1 MKHVAQA
8 RPPPS
13 HLRFYLKIRGPSP
26 EHPHHFLNI
35 GGPSPRQ
42 LHHLL
47 NTRGAS
53 PERPYQFL
61 KIRGPSPRHLHHSV
75 NITGPSPEYPYHFLN
90 IGGPLPEGSYHFLT
104 IEDLLNMIS
113 IRVFGHS
120 VFQIS
125 KKMKDWADSGLAIFI
140 VLGRTLQKWSS
151 RMGPG
156 PVGLC
161 RCVRLSGQVG
171 TSAMGSEPAL
181 GNKQVDK
188 SRGGLDRW
196 IAGDGTFPGH
206 LG

>member
-13 HLRFYLKIRGPSP
+13 HLRFYLNIRGPSP

-75 NITGPSPEYPYHFLN
+75 NIKGPSPEYPYHFLN

-125 KKMKDWADSGLAIFI
+125 KKTIAG
-140 VLGRTLQKWSS
+140 LGRFWVCDFYRAWEDPPEVEQSNGPRTSGSLQV
-151 RMGPG
+151 RE
-156 PVGLC
+156 VGRPSWYIRNGKLAC
-161 RCVRLSGQVG
+161 
-171 TSAMGSEPAL
+171 L
-181 GNKQVDK
+181 GE
-188 SRGGLDRW
+188 
-196 IAGDGTFPGH
+196 
-206 LG
+206 